1 MDVNLDAPDGL
12 PPDFPELKVPEGAVD
27 IQCKFCKRSKY
38 LTINT
43 TVPPSQALAQ
53 QQLTLR
59 WRRERGNQC
68 APCLNFQARKATPS
82 KFRTHM
88 ALRLFKAN
96 TLQLFVFFWLVL
108 FS

>member
-1 MDVNLDAPDGL
+1 MEVDLDAPDGL
-12 PPDFPELKVPEGAVD
+12 PPEFPELKIPEGQAD
-27 IQCKFCKRSKY
+27 IQCKFCKRSKF

-43 TVPPSQALAQ
+43 TVSPSQALAL

-82 KFRTHM
+82 KFRAHL

-96 TLQLFVFFWLVL
+96 TFQLFVIL
-108 FS
+108 FSYS